1 MFGEDITN
9 HYLGFRFTDE
19 ENIQRYGWM
28 RCSVID
34 SGRTL
39 IIHDYAYELQPDFPI
54 LAGDTAHYVSINNLS
69 NTYDATVYSFNKS
82 IYVDVNNYEN
92 VHLIILDITG
102 KEVLSKDLKNIS
114 ELINMKIFACGIY
127 LVTIKQDKKIYTKKV
142 HIE

>member
-1 MFGEDITN
+1 
-9 HYLGFRFTDE
+9 
-19 ENIQRYGWM
+19 M